1 MPMTWPRASTLRA
14 GTSWVM
20 SDLLLLS
27 GGIDSIAVAAWLRP
41 AKCLTIDYG
50 QKAAA
55 AEIVASEQACK
66 ALQLDHTVLTAQIA
80 DVGTGDMSDS
90 GTSVHSQ
97 HSEFWPFRNQYLA
110 TLAAMYSIKHG
121 YSRVLIGT
129 VATDCRH
136 KDGTH
141 QFVSDMDKL
150 LCAQEGAVR
159 FAAPAI
165 SMTSA
170 ELVRQSR
177 IDPSALAWAHSCHVG
192 PLACGRCR
200 GCIKHSEIMQTFD
213 LQR

>member
-1 MPMTWPRASTLRA
+1 MIWLRASMPRA

-27 GGIDSIAVAAWLRP
+27 GGIDSIAIAAWLRP

-50 QKAAA
+50 QKAAT

-66 ALQLDHTVLTAQIA
+66 ALHLDHTVLTAPIS

-90 GTSVHSQ
+90 GTSEHSV
-97 HSEFWPFRNQYLA
+97 HSEFWPFRNQYLV

-121 YSRVLIGT
+121 YNRVLIGT

-141 QFVSDMDKL
+141 QFVSDMDNL
-150 LCAQEGAVR
+150 LRAQEGAIR

-165 SMTSA
+165 SMTSV

-177 IDPSALAWAHSCHVG
+177 VVSSILAWAHSCHVG
-192 PLACGRCR
+192 RLACGRCR
-200 GCIKHSEIMQTFD
+200 GCVKHSEIMQTFGI
-213 LQR
+213 QR